1 MNRGG
6 FGRSTGGR
14 AGGRAGGIA
23 AGIEAVRGR
32 GLGGES
38 VLAVNKVL
46 RNTYSLLAL
55 TLAFSAFTA
64 MLSINA
70 PVLNVWMFLIGAY
83 GLLFLT
89 HALANSAWGLLS
101 VFAFTGFMGYT
112 MGPII
117 GMYLSMAG
125 GGEIVAKALGGTA
138 FIFFG
143 LSGWA
148 LTSRRDFSFLQGFI
162 FAGFLVLVAAMLINI
177 FWPMPA
183 LHLALSAG
191 FMLFSSACILWQTS
205 AIIHGGERNYILA
218 TITLYV
224 SIYNLFMSLLSLLSA
239 FTGRE

>member
-1 MNRGG
+1 MNRRGAG
-6 FGRSTGGR
+6 IQGAGAGIEVTR
-14 AGGRAGGIA
+14 AGGR
-23 AGIEAVRGR
+23 
-32 GLGGES
+32 ES
-38 VLAVNKVL
+38 ILAVNKVL

-64 MLSINA
+64 LLSTNA
-70 PVLNVWMFLIGAY
+70 PPVNILMFLIGAY

-112 MGPII
+112 IGPII
-117 GMYLSMAG
+117 GFYLSTQG
-125 GGEIVAKALGGTA
+125 GTDIVATALGGTA

-148 LTSRRDFSFLQGFI
+148 LTSRRDFSFLRSFI
-162 FAGFLVLVAAMLINI
+162 FAGFLVLIAAIVISI

-183 LHLALSAG
+183 LQLAMSVG
-191 FMLFSSACILWQTS
+191 FMLFSSTVILYQTS
-205 AIIHGGERNYILA
+205 EIIHGGERNYILA

-224 SIYNLFMSLLSLLSA
+224 AIYNLFMSLLSLLSA

>member
-1 MNRGG
+1 MNRRDAG
-6 FGRSTGGR
+6 FTRTG
-14 AGGRAGGIA
+14 

-32 GLGGES
+32 ES
-38 VLAVNKVL
+38 ILATNKVL

-64 MLSINA
+64 LMSTNA
-70 PVLNVWMFLIGAY
+70 PPVNIWMFFIGAY

-112 MGPII
+112 IGPII
-117 GMYLSMAG
+117 GFYLSTQG
-125 GGEIVAKALGGTA
+125 GTDIVVTALGGTA

-148 LTSRRDFSFLQGFI
+148 LTSRRDFSFLRGFI
-162 FAGFLVLVAAMLINI
+162 FAGCLVLLAAIIISLI
-177 FWPMPA
+177 WPMPA
-183 LHLALSAG
+183 LQLAMSVG
-191 FMLFSSACILWQTS
+191 FMLFSSALILWKTS

-218 TITLYV
+218 TITLYLA
-224 SIYNLFMSLLSLLSA
+224 IYNLFMSLLHLLTA
-239 FTGRE
+239 FSGND

>member
-1 MNRGG
+1 MNRRGVG
-6 FGRSTGGR
+6 FERTG
-14 AGGRAGGIA
+14 
-23 AGIEAVRGR
+23 AGIEAVGSR
-32 GLGGES
+32 ES
-38 VLAVNKVL
+38 ILATNKVL

-64 MLSINA
+64 LLSTNA
-70 PVLNVWMFLIGAY
+70 PPVNIWMFFIGAY

-89 HALANSAWGLLS
+89 HYLANSAWGLLS

-112 MGPII
+112 IGPII
-117 GMYLSMAG
+117 GFYLSTQG
-125 GGEIVAKALGGTA
+125 GTDIVVTALGGTA
-138 FIFFG
+138 FIFLG

-162 FAGFLVLVAAMLINI
+162 FAGFLVLIAAIVISL

-183 LHLALSAG
+183 LQLAISAA
-191 FMLFSSACILWQTS
+191 FMLFSSAVILWQTS
-205 AIIHGGERNYILA
+205 EIIHGGERNYILA

-239 FTGRE
+239 FSGND

>member
-1 MNRGG
+1 MNR
-6 FGRSTGGR
+6 
-14 AGGRAGGIA
+14 AG
-23 AGIEAVRGR
+23 AGIEAVR
-32 GLGGES
+32 GES

-46 RNTYSLLAL
+46 RNTYMLLAL

-64 MLSINA
+64 LLSTNA
-70 PVLNVWMFLIGAY
+70 PPVNIWMFLIGAY

-112 MGPII
+112 IGPII
-117 GMYLSMAG
+117 GYYLSTSG
-125 GGEIVAKALGGTA
+125 GADIVAKALGGTA
-138 FIFFG
+138 FIFLG

-148 LTSRRDFSFLQGFI
+148 LTSRRDFSFLQSFI
-162 FAGFLVLVAAMLINI
+162 FAGFLVLLTAVVISI

-183 LHLALSAG
+183 LQLAISAG
-191 FMLFSSACILWQTS
+191 FMLFSSAVILFQTS

-224 SIYNLFMSLLSLLSA
+224 SIYNLFMSLLNLLTA
-239 FTGRE
+239 FSGND

>member
-1 MNRGG
+1 MNRRGAG
-6 FGRSTGGR
+6 IQGAGAGAGIEVTR
-14 AGGRAGGIA
+14 AGGR
-23 AGIEAVRGR
+23 
-32 GLGGES
+32 ES
-38 VLAVNKVL
+38 ILAVNKVL

-64 MLSINA
+64 LLSTNA
-70 PVLNVWMFLIGAY
+70 PPVNILMFLIGAY

-112 MGPII
+112 IGPII
-117 GMYLSMAG
+117 GFYLSTQG
-125 GGEIVAKALGGTA
+125 GTDIVVTALGGTA

-148 LTSRRDFSFLQGFI
+148 LTSRRDFSFLRSFI
-162 FAGFLVLVAAMLINI
+162 FAGFLVLIAAIVISI

-183 LHLALSAG
+183 LQLAMSVG
-191 FMLFSSACILWQTS
+191 FMLFSSAVILYQTS
-205 AIIHGGERNYILA
+205 EIIHGGERNYILA

-224 SIYNLFMSLLSLLSA
+224 AIYNLFMSLLSLLSA

>member
-1 MNRGG
+1 MNQRVG
-6 FGRSTGGR
+6 
-14 AGGRAGGIA
+14 
-23 AGIEAVRGR
+23 AGIEVARGR
-32 GLGGES
+32 ES
-38 VLAVNKVL
+38 ILAVNKVL

-64 MLSINA
+64 MLSTNA
-70 PVLNVWMFLIGAY
+70 PPVNIFMFLIGAY

-112 MGPII
+112 IGPIL
-117 GMYLSMAG
+117 GYYLATAG
-125 GGEIVAKALGGTA
+125 GTDIVVKALGGTA

-162 FAGFLVLVAAMLINI
+162 FAGFLVLVAALVISI

-183 LHLALSAG
+183 LQLAISAG
-191 FMLFSSACILWQTS
+191 FMLFSSAVILWQTS
-205 AIIHGGERNYILA
+205 AIIQGGERNYILA

-239 FTGRE
+239 FSSND